1 MMVHQAEI
9 TINQVPMWWYQF
21 SSVFVTQESSFPQ
34 EFAGETRFEWVWF
47 RISDD
52 LPWPGAE
59 QLFGSAKYDEIF
71 DIDTESASYITR

>member
-1 MMVHQAEI
+1 M
-9 TINQVPMWWYQF
+9 
-21 SSVFVTQESSFPQ
+21 TQESSFPQ
-34 EFAGETRFEWVWF
+34 EFAGQTRFEWVCF

-71 DIDTESASYITR
+71 DNDTESAS